1 MVCRADQLADFSSQL
16 AQALPLY
23 LITMVALEMVLPA
36 LGGYWLDKRNGTSY
50 WATIGVVV
58 GLVAGMWHLLLMT
71 RAFDSGNRPKR
82 TGDKSSNE

>member
-1 MVCRADQLADFSSQL
+1 VSDERPGLDPLGLAMDWVTK
-16 AQALPLY
+16 
-23 LITMVALEMVLPA
+23 ITMVALEMVLPA

-50 WATIGVVV
+50 WAIIGVVV

-71 RAFDSGNRPKR
+71 RASGSGNRPKI

>member
-1 MVCRADQLADFSSQL
+1 VSDERPSLDPLGLAMDWVTK
-16 AQALPLY
+16 
-23 LITMVALEMVLPA
+23 ITMVALEMVLPA

-50 WATIGVVV
+50 WAIMGVVV